1 MEERGSMEK
10 NGDKTSKEEFKSSRR
25 LGLGVRPTQL
35 SGSERVYGTVTLSSD
50 LVTLPISLNICAE

>member
-1 MEERGSMEK
+1 MEK